1 MFSLHNT
8 NAERGFTLLE
18 IVTGLVISGFIA
30 VMIGSGLV
38 SSVKLYQNLKGLDES
53 LPQIDAAINFI
64 RHTIKNGEFKESQTF
79 VCGYSSYSEQEH
91 NSLMY
96 NNKYRLLRHVD
107 CNSFNINPAAVAF
120 QDSGIDDAKLYRVT
134 LRVEVNGV
142 LRTFDFDVSGDSK

>member
-38 SSVKLYQNLKGLDES
+38 YSVKLYQNLKGLDES

-64 RHTIKNGEFKESQTF
+64 RHTIKNGEFKKSQTF
-79 VCGYSSYSEQEH
+79 VCGYTYNGQDH
-91 NSLMY
+91 NSLIY
-96 NNKYRLLRHVD
+96 NSKVRLLRHVD
-107 CNSFNINPAAVAF
+107 CTSFKIDPTAVAF
-120 QDSGIDDAKLYRVT
+120 SGSDVDGATLYRIT

-142 LRTFDFDVSGDSK
+142 LRNFDFDVCGDTK